1 MSGLHQIAS
10 EAALEATREELYLT
24 PRETHTELYRWL
36 LELRINT
43 RMYYL
48 SQEMVVAELWPALRR
63 NDALLDLLMRGAVSF
78 YSRME
83 GHVTGARYRDYC
95 GVLGHAIGELTAR
108 GRNPTQSVTDRE
120 FHDKIPPGTKLREL
134 LIQEQWLTYLVTLE
148 RNAAQVVPASML
160 TVIDPVKETAR
171 A

>member
-43 RMYYL
+43 RMYYI
-48 SQEMVVAELWPALRR
+48 SQEMVVAELWPKLRR
-63 NDALLDLLMRGAVSF
+63 NEALLDLVMRGAIGF

-83 GHVTGARYRDYC
+83 GHETGARYRDYC
-95 GVLGHAIGELTAR
+95 GTIGHAIGELTGR
-108 GRNPTQSVTDRE
+108 GRNQAQQVSDPE
-120 FHDKIPPGTKLREL
+120 FHEKIPPGSKLREL
-134 LIQEQWLTYLVTLE
+134 FVQEQWLTYLVALE
-148 RNAAQVVPASML
+148 RSASKLLPTSML
-160 TVIDPVKETAR
+160 IHIDPNQGTNNA
-171 A
+171 